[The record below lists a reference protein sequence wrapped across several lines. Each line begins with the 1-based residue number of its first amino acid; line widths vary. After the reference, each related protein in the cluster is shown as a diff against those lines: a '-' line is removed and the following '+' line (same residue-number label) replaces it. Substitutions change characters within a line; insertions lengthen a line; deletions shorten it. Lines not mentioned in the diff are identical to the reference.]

1 MKSSIIL
8 NFNCDLSVFYVSSS
22 KTYRSHVFMIKR
34 LRSYLAMDT
43 VTIQVITWNVN
54 TQFPGP
60 ATPLAALLPPDSA
73 PDLVLLGLQEVK
85 SQPQNLAADFLAGE
99 DPWTAG
105 LRASLASRGYVKV
118 TMVMITVTEA
128 ADVMLPGPLG
138 AAGGHRAQP
147 VQPQPPRAAHPR
159 PRDPVHQAGLRG
171 LLGQQGRSHCTVHIS
186 LIILIL
192 N

>member
-1 MKSSIIL
+1 
-8 NFNCDLSVFYVSSS
+8 
-22 KTYRSHVFMIKR
+22 MIKR

-85 SQPQNLAADFLAGE
+85 SQPQNLAADLLAGE

-118 TMVMITVTEA
+118 TTVMITVTK
-128 ADVMLPGPLG
+128 
-138 AAGGHRAQP
+138 
-147 VQPQPPRAAHPR
+147 
-159 PRDPVHQAGLRG
+159 
-171 LLGQQGRSHCTVHIS
+171 LLT
-186 LIILIL
+186 
-192 N
+192 